1 MYTEI
6 TKDSQFMKPVI
17 LIKKDNSEILA
28 NSSLCLIKGETGSG
42 KSRLAMNFM
51 VGLSGVSDDLDFEY
65 ASCPPDKSV
74 VYIST
79 EMSRYHLQKRLLK
92 ILSQCPKEYEKQL
105 KFFDICTSTDR
116 LKDIKEIAKNTNPY
130 VIIID
135 QLGDLVSNI
144 NDLDQCVKLVDS
156 LMNGIERYDCGII
169 GILHQ
174 NEDSGIQTKARGH
187 IGSLFEQKVVAS
199 IAIADR
205 RDYFQITSTK
215 LREGRPLSIQAI
227 FNEETEMLALKQQ
240 RNLLEEITFP
250 ACASAIDEQIMSLI
264 NKSEN
269 TARKIRQK
277 WEKENKIIPTKEGK
291 EIIYTKY

>member
-1 MYTEI
+1 MFLEI

-17 LIKKDNSEILA
+17 LIKKDNSEVLT

-65 ASCPPDKSV
+65 DPCPPDKSV

-79 EMSRYHLQKRLLK
+79 EMSRYHLQKRFLK
-92 ILSQCPKEYEKQL
+92 IISQCPPGYENQL
-105 KFFDICTSTDR
+105 RFFDICTSTDR
-116 LKDIKEIAKNTNPY
+116 LQDIREIAKQTNPY

-135 QLGDLVSNI
+135 QLGDLVNNI

-156 LMNGIERYDCGII
+156 LMNGIEKHDCGII

-205 RDYFQITSTK
+205 RDYFQISSTK
-215 LREGRPLSIQAI
+215 LREGRPLSIQAV
-227 FNEETEMLALKQQ
+227 FNEETEMLSLKQQ
-240 RNLLEEITFP
+240 RNLLEEIILP
-250 ACASAIDEQIMSLI
+250 ACASDIDQQIMKLI

-277 WEKENKIIPTKEGK
+277 WEKENKIIHTKEGK
-291 EIIYTKY
+291 EIIYKKA